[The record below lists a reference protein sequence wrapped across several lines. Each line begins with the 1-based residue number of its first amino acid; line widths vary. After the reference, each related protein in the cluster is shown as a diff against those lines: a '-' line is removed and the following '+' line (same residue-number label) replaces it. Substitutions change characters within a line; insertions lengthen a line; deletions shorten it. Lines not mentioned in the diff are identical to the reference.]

1 MSRDKFNSVVVSDKG
16 FDDVG
21 IGQATGTVTA
31 IADAKTVSRFSGKC
45 LLTIGSTTALKK
57 GMPIRLAGLDSGF
70 NGLTRILRVIS
81 ATQIVVNVTYATP
94 VDQTGTWALDGGAGA
109 WDAFMPIGADL
120 TAANLTLTFW
130 DPDRQGGSPIIS
142 DYLRGQVYPFPGVIK
157 TIQIATA
164 GNVRLI
170 RSSSLRPFG
179 LTAQ

>member
-1 MSRDKFNSVVVSDKG
+1 MSRDKFNSIVVSDKG
-16 FDDVG
+16 FDDIG

-31 IADAKTVSRFSGKC
+31 IEDAKTASRFSGKC

-81 ATQIVVNVTYATP
+81 STQIVVNVDYDTP
-94 VDQTGTWALDGGAGA
+94 VDETGTWALDGGAGA
-109 WDAFMPIGADL
+109 WDAFMPVGADL
-120 TAANLTLTFW
+120 TAANLTITYW
-130 DPDRQGGSPIIS
+130 DDARQGGSQIINN
-142 DYLRGQVYPFPGVIK
+142 YQQGRVYPFPGVIK